1 MILQNTS
8 LQTSALTW
16 YLALGLLAFWALT
29 LPLLVRVRGEWEPVL
44 MSLLGLAWIGFGIG
58 IVFRFFLLAYDAEAF
73 ASPST
78 SLANRPPV
86 VVNLALIT
94 AGLFWLCF
102 VAAALAARLLRVPRL
117 LMTLVRRPE
126 TLTNWSL
133 LPTTLISCAC
143 VVAALLPATPAALAT
158 PLSVIGSMWVI
169 PATSS
174 WIRWYRGEPIRPLTL
189 FATLTPGILR
199 LVLSPYREHL
209 LVVALVVLVA
219 AVFAGRR
226 LRLTVVIPVATLLV
240 LLSTIVVSTYRQVMW
255 WDVAPNDAFARVSL
269 AQWED
274 RPFDA
279 PWTEVLR
286 RFHDFDSLLLTV
298 DLVPSVLPYSDRNML
313 VEGMT
318 RALIPRIL
326 DPTKRAS
333 DEGSQFQTLIW
344 SFDDD
349 PTREAGTAS
358 IAPSMPGSLY
368 AAGGLAEVIG
378 GALLW
383 GLLVASLERLK
394 TALSSPV
401 SAGLHVLFSVQAL
414 AGIERDY
421 SAAFANMV
429 QTFVVLVG
437 LCFALGLLEL
447 APHASR
453 AEADAP
459 ARP

>member
-1 MILQNTS
+1 MIIQNTS

-29 LPLLVRVRGEWEPVL
+29 LPLLVRMRRGWEPVL
-44 MSLLGLAWIGFGIG
+44 MSLLGLAWVGFGVG
-58 IVFRFFLLAYDAEAF
+58 IVLRFFLLAYDAEAF

-78 SLANRPPV
+78 TLANRPPA
-86 VVNLALIT
+86 VVNLALT
-94 AGLFWLCF
+94 SAALFWLCF
-102 VAAALAARLLRVPRL
+102 VSAALAARLLPVPRL
-117 LMTLVRRPE
+117 LAALVRRPGN
-126 TLTNWSL
+126 LSSWSV
-133 LPTTLISCAC
+133 LPTTAVSCAC
-143 VVAALLPATPAALAT
+143 VVAALLPSTPDSLAT

-169 PATSS
+169 PATSA
-174 WIRWYRGEPIRPLTL
+174 WIRWFRGEPVLKLTL
-189 FATLTPGILR
+189 IATLAPGVLR

-209 LVVALVVLVA
+209 LVIALVVLVA
-219 AVFAGRR
+219 AVYTGRR
-226 LRLTVVIPVATLLV
+226 LRLAVVVPIATLIV
-240 LLSTIVVSTYRQVMW
+240 LISTIAVSTYRQVIW
-255 WDVAPNDAFARVSL
+255 WEVAPDDALSRVSL

-298 DLVPSVLPYSDRNML
+298 DLVPGVLPYSDRDML
-313 VEGMT
+313 MEGVT
-318 RALIPRIL
+318 RALIPRVL

-368 AAGGLAEVIG
+368 AAGGLAEVIA
-378 GALLW
+378 GALFW
-383 GLLVASLERLK
+383 GLLVGSLEHLK
-394 TALSSPV
+394 SALFSSV

-429 QTFVVLVG
+429 QTFVVL
-437 LCFALGLLEL
+437 LGLGLVFAVLEM
-447 APHASR
+447 APHASPVES
-453 AEADAP
+453 EATAQP
-459 ARP
+459 